1 MENEQNEWTK
11 SENPE
16 VEKGKDEFA
25 EAQQAED
32 LRAQISLAAD
42 AAVQYGRVDRDWANN
57 HLNRMGAPLVTGPS
71 KYQINAPIDGVY
83 GISITANTRA
93 EALEKFK
100 GYFDA
105 VINEGEFRSGN
116 YGQGVYQITS
126 IPYDGNPV
134 FFSGPQ
140 DIEPTNDPVPGLD
153 GVKAA
158 IHAMLKEGVT
168 EKGWRYSAAVDT
180 LHAMGLEAL
189 PHLTTKSV
197 SVPVNGTAQINV
209 QVFEGDSDEAV
220 QRAAAAV
227 MGRSSVVPVKPEEI
241 GLAFTP
247 RPDSSDAGFTLV
259 DDDDDDAHDGA
270 FED

>member
-1 MENEQNEWTK
+1 MENEQNEWTQP
-11 SENPE
+11 ENPE
-16 VEKGKDEFA
+16 VEKAVDAFA

-32 LRAQISLAAD
+32 LRARISLAAD
-42 AAVQYGRVDRDWANN
+42 AAVQYGRVDRDWVNT
-57 HLNRMGAPLVTGPS
+57 HLSRMGAPLVTGQAQY
-71 KYQINAPIDGVY
+71 KINAPIDGVY
-83 GISITANTRA
+83 GTTITANTRA
-93 EALEKFK
+93 EAMGKFTA
-100 GYFDA
+100 YLDA
-105 VINEGEFRSGN
+105 VISEGEFRGGN
-116 YGQGVYQITS
+116 YGQGIYQITATGG
-126 IPYDGNPV
+126 DPV
-134 FFSGPQ
+134 FVSGPQ

-153 GVKAA
+153 GVKTA

-197 SVPVNGTAQINV
+197 SVPVNGTAQITV
-209 QVFEGDSDEAV
+209 QVFEGDGDDAV

-227 MGRSSVVPVKPEEI
+227 MGRAGAVAVKPEEI

-247 RPDSSDAGFTLV
+247 RPGSSDAGFTLV
-259 DDDDDDAHDGA
+259 DDDDDHGA